1 MSSSS
6 NKSRNFR
13 RRPDH
18 DEPNPDDAAAA
29 VAPSPD
35 PSRKPAPAAP
45 SSASGSSKP
54 KKLLS
59 FADDEREDDDSAAVT
74 PLNLSSRPSGR
85 RKPPSSSA
93 SSSSRLGKPSSSS
106 HKLTA
111 SKDRVPLSSPAN
123 TSNVIP
129 QAGTYTK
136 EALLELQK
144 NARTLAKPSSKPSP
158 ASTSSEP
165 KIILKGLLKPAP
177 PSPHQTLGDRYVSDH
192 LNSNNADDDDDPF
205 EDRLASMGLGK
216 SKSGIIPDEERIR
229 KIKAEREKKRH
240 SSSSAPDF
248 IPLNG
253 PTNDAQGSSDDD
265 DELELRTR
273 VALVGRKDGNTHGVF
288 EDVEHLPPSA
298 AVSARYTNVVEDVA
312 NDGGDDEDEA
322 YKIWEREQL
331 GKALG
336 RRMDDASAG
345 ATNRA
350 VAGGV
355 SSHNTATM
363 MMPPPLPQQQQQ
375 QQHRVSSAYPNIGG
389 GFMASQG
396 LDNLTIPQ
404 QAEVALKALQ
414 DNFRRIKESHDRTV
428 SALERTDDN
437 LTSSLD
443 NITALEGSLSVAG
456 EKFIFMQRLRDFVSV
471 LCDFLQ
477 DKAAYIEELEERMQ
491 KVQEERAAAILE
503 RRIAD
508 DHDEMVGVDTAVK
521 AAMLVFKERG
531 HSALMI
537 SAAASAAHTASAAL
551 KVQEKAIL
559 PELDELGRDMSMYKR
574 MEMKRRAEARQ
585 RRRAKFDSK
594 RISSSM
600 EVDDS
605 SAEQKIEGESSTEES
620 ESESEAYRSSRDRCL
635 EPVDQILSDASEE
648 FSQLSVVKERLEKW
662 KQEYAG
668 SYRDAYMSLSV
679 PAIFSPYVRLELLHW
694 DPLRKSDDF
703 FDMNWHS
710 QLFNYGIP
718 EGASDLNSEDS
729 DSNLI
734 PQLVEKIAVPKLHHQ
749 IVHCWDTL
757 STLETG
763 NAVAATSMVI
773 NYVPASSQALS
784 ELLVAVRTRL
794 ADTASNI
801 VVPNWSSLV
810 LKAVPSA
817 SRIAVYRFGVSVRL
831 MRNICL
837 WKDILAMPVLEELAL
852 DELLCRKVLPHVQ
865 SISSDVH
872 DAIARTERIVASLSG
887 VWTGPNV
894 TGDRSGKLQVLVDFV
909 VSLGRTLE
917 KKQAALGVSE
927 GETSGLARRLK
938 KMLVELNDY
947 DNARRIAKAFCL
959 REAL

>member
-13 RRPDH
+13 RRLDH
-18 DEPNPDDAAAA
+18 DDSNPNEAAA
-29 VAPSPD
+29 VAPSPP
-35 PSRKPAPAAP
+35 PSRKPAPPAP
-45 SSASGSSKP
+45 SSASASSKP

-59 FADDEREDDDSAAVT
+59 FADDEGEDDDSAAVT
-74 PLNLSSRPSGR
+74 PLNLSSRSSGR

-93 SSSSRLGKPSSSS
+93 SSSSRLGKTSSS

-111 SKDRVPLSSPAN
+111 SKDRVPLSSPA
-123 TSNVIP
+123 TASNVLP

-144 NARTLAKPSSKPSP
+144 NTRTLAKPSSKPSP
-158 ASTSSEP
+158 ASSEP

-177 PSPHQTLGDRYVSDH
+177 PSAHQTLGARHDSDN
-192 LNSNNADDDDDPF
+192 LNSNNAGDDDDPF

-216 SKSGIIPDEERIR
+216 SNSGFIPDEERIR
-229 KIKAEREKKRH
+229 KIKAEREKKRQ
-240 SSSSAPDF
+240 SRASAPDF

-253 PTNDAQGSSDDD
+253 PSNDAQGSSDDD

-273 VALVGRKDGNTHGVF
+273 VALVGKKEAHTHGVF
-288 EDVEHLPPSA
+288 EDVEHLPPAA
-298 AVSARYTNVVEDVA
+298 AVSARYKNVVEDVA
-312 NDGGDDEDEA
+312 NEGGDDEDED
-322 YKIWEREQL
+322 KIWEEEQL

-336 RRMDDASAG
+336 KRMDDASAS
-345 ATNRA
+345 ATTRV
-350 VAGGV
+350 VAGGI

-363 MMPPPLPQQQQQ
+363 MMPPPPLPQ
-375 QQHRVSSAYPNIGG
+375 QQHRVSSAYLDIGG
-389 GFMASQG
+389 GFGASQG

-404 QAEVALKALQ
+404 QADVALKALQ
-414 DNFRRIKESHDRTV
+414 DNARRLRESHDRTV
-428 SALERTDDN
+428 SALERTDEN

-477 DKAAYIEELEERMQ
+477 QDKAAYIEELEERIQ

-503 RRIAD
+503 RRFAD
-508 DHDEMVGVDTAVK
+508 DHDEMLGVDAAVK

-531 HSALMI
+531 NSPLMI
-537 SAAASAAHTASAAL
+537 SAAASAAQTASVAV
-551 KVQEKAIL
+551 KIQETATQ

-600 EVDDS
+600 EVDDT
-605 SAEQKIEGESSTEES
+605 AERKIEGESSTEES

-648 FSQLSVVKERLEKW
+648 FSQLSVVKEKLEKW
-662 KQEYAG
+662 KKEYAA

-729 DSNLI
+729 DSNLV

-773 NYVPASSQALS
+773 NYVPASSRALS
-784 ELLVAVRTRL
+784 ELLVAVHTRL
-794 ADTASNI
+794 ADTVSNI
-801 VVPNWSSLV
+801 VVPNWGSLV
-810 LKAVPSA
+810 LKAVPNA
-817 SRIAVYRFGVSVRL
+817 SRVAAYRFGVSVRL
-831 MRNICL
+831 IRNICL

-852 DELLCRKVLPHVQ
+852 DELLRKKVLPHVQ

-872 DAIARTERIVASLSG
+872 DAVARTERIVSSLSG
-887 VWTGPNV
+887 VWTGRNV
-894 TGDRSGKLQVLVDFV
+894 TGDSSGKLQLLVDFV

-927 GETSGLARRLK
+927 GETNGLARRLK

-947 DNARRIAKAFCL
+947 DNARRIAKAFRL